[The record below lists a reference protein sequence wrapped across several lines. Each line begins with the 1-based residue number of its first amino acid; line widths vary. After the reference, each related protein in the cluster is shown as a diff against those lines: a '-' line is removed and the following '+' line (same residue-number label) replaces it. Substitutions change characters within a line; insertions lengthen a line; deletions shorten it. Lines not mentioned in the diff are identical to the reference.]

1 MSNPEICWMRLYT
14 CFGFS
19 RCSSSLHFQLPA
31 RQAVLSPYLSFTIPI
46 PMMTISLLFFND
58 RFWLMHFVVKM
69 KRNFHSLPPIPIPI
83 PMMTMICSTCMLPG
97 FLVYYS
103 MLMLIIIRQTG

>member
-1 MSNPEICWMRLYT
+1 
-14 CFGFS
+14 
-19 RCSSSLHFQLPA
+19 
-31 RQAVLSPYLSFTIPI
+31 
-46 PMMTISLLFFND
+46 MMMISLLFFNN

-83 PMMTMICSTCMLPG
+83 PMMMMICSTCMCHVWASMTLLLSPTG
-97 FLVYYS
+97 FLSTLLVYYYYS